1 MRRRTISIEDIAQ
14 VAGVSH
20 STVSRALRDSPLI
33 SDDVRAQIRKLALD
47 MGYTPNAIAQS
58 LQMQRTNTVGLVVTS
73 IADPFLA
80 DIVKGVEEV
89 ARTAHLGVFLSASH
103 HDPEQ
108 EMAAI
113 ESFHRRRVDGILIES
128 SRISGEYAERLARIN
143 VPTVLINSQSES
155 PAHVMHTVGVDDYS
169 GARLAVEH
177 LLALGHR
184 AIGYLGVGNRPR
196 SNSRRFEGYR
206 DALAAAGAPF
216 RERAVVVPAAADMA
230 QADDVAV
237 GQMAIERLTD
247 LAITAVFCYND
258 MLAIGALMA
267 CRAKGIAVPGA
278 LSVVGFDDV
287 QLAQFV
293 APTLTTVHQPKVEL
307 GELAMQKLL
316 ALLAERPVG
325 DAVLQPTLVVRDSTA
340 PPSAIVD
347 CRLS

>member
-1 MRRRTISIEDIAQ
+1 MRRRTVSIEDIAQ

-20 STVSRALRDSPLI
+20 STVSRALRDSSLI
-33 SDDVRAQIRKLALD
+33 SDDVRAHIRQLALD

-108 EMAAI
+108 EMAVI

-128 SRISGEYAERLARIN
+128 SRISSEYAEHLARIN

-155 PAHVMHTVGVDDYS
+155 PVHVMHTVAVDDYC
-169 GARLAVEH
+169 GARMAVEH

-196 SNSRRFEGYR
+196 SNTRRFEGYR
-206 DALAAAGAPF
+206 DALLTAGAPF
-216 RERAVVVPAAADMA
+216 REGSVVLPTMHDAA
-230 QADDVAV
+230 QLDDVAV
-237 GQMAIERLTD
+237 GQSALARAID
-247 LAITAVFCYND
+247 SGVTAVFCYND
-258 MLAIGALMA
+258 MLAIGALTA
-267 CRAKGIAVPGA
+267 CRAHGIAVPGDM
-278 LSVVGFDDV
+278 SVVGFDDV
-287 QLAQFV
+287 RLAQFV

-316 ALLAERPVG
+316 ALLAERPVE
-325 DAVLQPTLVVRDSTA
+325 DAVLQPSLVVRASTA
-340 PPSAIVD
+340 PPAS
-347 CRLS
+347 

>member
-1 MRRRTISIEDIAQ
+1 MRRRTVSIEDIAQ

-33 SDDVRAQIRKLALD
+33 SDDVRAQIRQLALD

-73 IADPFLA
+73 IDDPFLA

-89 ARTAHLGVFLSASH
+89 ARTAHVGVFLSASH

-108 EMAAI
+108 EMAVI

-128 SRISGEYAERLARIN
+128 SRISSAYAERLARIN
-143 VPTVLINSQSES
+143 VPTVLINGQSES
-155 PAHVMHTVGVDDYS
+155 PAHVMHTVAVDDYS
-169 GARLAVEH
+169 GARMAVEH

-184 AIGYLGVGNRPR
+184 TIGYLGVSNRPR
-196 SNSRRFEGYR
+196 SNTRRFEGYR
-206 DALAAAGAPF
+206 DALLAAGAPF
-216 RERAVVVPAAADMA
+216 CECAVVLPALNDAA
-230 QADDVAV
+230 QIDDVAV
-237 GQMAIERLTD
+237 GQSALGRLI
-247 LAITAVFCYND
+247 AAEVTAVFCYND

-267 CRAKGIAVPGA
+267 CRTRGIIVPGD

-287 QLAQFV
+287 RLAQFV

-316 ALLAERPVG
+316 ALLAERPVE
-325 DAVLQPTLVVRDSTA
+325 DAVLQPSLVVRASTA
-340 PPSAIVD
+340 PP
-347 CRLS
+347 RLL

>member
-33 SDDVRAQIRKLALD
+33 SADVRTHIRQLALD

-58 LQMQRTNTVGLVVTS
+58 LQMQRTNTIGLVVTS

-108 EMAAI
+108 EMAVI

-128 SRISGEYAERLARIN
+128 SRISSRYAERLARIN

-155 PAHVMHTVGVDDYS
+155 PAHVMHTVAVDDYS
-169 GARLAVEH
+169 GARMAVEH

-196 SNSRRFEGYR
+196 SNTRRFEGYR
-206 DALAAAGAPF
+206 DALLAVGAPF
-216 RERAVVVPAAADMA
+216 RERAAVVPTVSDAT
-230 QADDVAV
+230 QIDDVAV
-237 GQMAIERLTD
+237 GQTALRRLMQ
-247 LAITAVFCYND
+247 AGITAVFCYND

-267 CRAKGIAVPGA
+267 CRAQGIAVPGA

-316 ALLAERPVG
+316 ALLAERPVE
-325 DAVLQPTLVVRDSTA
+325 DAVLQPSLVVRASTA
-340 PPSAIVD
+340 PPAM
-347 CRLS
+347 R